1 MVLDET
7 GVLDPHQEVKGTI
20 QWEQVSQGITLSAP
34 DQIERVPPDKHSLE
48 RVNSVNPPQAGP
60 TLPVGPNKGGTGK
73 SIPHTFTEV
82 LDSVRED
89 PSAASFPSIF

>member
-1 MVLDET
+1 MGAGQPRQNTVR
-7 GVLDPHQEVKGTI
+7 PRPNRA
-20 QWEQVSQGITLSAP
+20 SAP
-34 DQIERVPPDKHSLE
+34 DKPSLE